1 MADARPA
8 APEADRL
15 KLMAL
20 DEEDLAIL
28 SAHVQD
34 AVLKIGDIIW
44 LARERRLVL
53 AINRFAWEV
62 TAGKRRRSDHQRR
75 RSALRFDRVSS
86 VSSTGI
92 DRNADEKVLSLLALR
107 FDPRQSPSGELLLDF
122 SGGATMRL
130 EVECLEVELTDL
142 GPAWS
147 TDHAPRHILG

>member
-1 MADARPA
+1 MAAAGP

-15 KLMAL
+15 KLIAL

-34 AVLKIGDIIW
+34 AVLKVGDIAW
-44 LARERRLVL
+44 LPTDRRIVL

-62 TAGKRRRSDHQRR
+62 TAGKGRRVGHQRR
-75 RSALRFDRVSS
+75 RAALRFDRVLS

-92 DRNADEKVLSLLALR
+92 DRGAVEKVLSLLALR
-107 FDPRQSPSGELLLDF
+107 FEPAKSPSGDLLLDF
-122 SGGATMRL
+122 SGGATIRL
-130 EVECLEVELTDL
+130 GVECLEVELTDL

>member
-1 MADARPA
+1 MADPRPA

-34 AVLKIGDIIW
+34 AVLKVGDITW
-44 LARERRLVL
+44 LPKERRVVL
-53 AINRFAWEV
+53 AVNRFAWEA
-62 TAGKRRRSDHQRR
+62 TSGRRSSEHQRR

-86 VSSTGI
+86 VSSTGV

-107 FDPRQSPSGELLLDF
+107 FEPKQSPSGDLLLDF
-122 SGGATMRL
+122 AGGATMRL
-130 EVECLEVELTDL
+130 GVECLEVELTDL

-147 TDHAPRHILG
+147 TDHAPRHVLG

>member
-28 SAHVQD
+28 SAHAQD

-92 DRNADEKVLSLLALR
+92 DRNADEKVQIGRAH
-107 FDPRQSPSGELLLDF
+107 
-122 SGGATMRL
+122 
-130 EVECLEVELTDL
+130 V
-142 GPAWS
+142 
-147 TDHAPRHILG
+147 